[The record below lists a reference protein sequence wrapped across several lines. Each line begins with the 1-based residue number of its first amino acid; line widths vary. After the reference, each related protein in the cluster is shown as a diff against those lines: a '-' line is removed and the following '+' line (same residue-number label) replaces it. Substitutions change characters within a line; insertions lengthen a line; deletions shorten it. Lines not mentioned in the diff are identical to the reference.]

1 MADPRIQQLAE
12 LLVKY
17 STKIKPGDKA
27 VINAPTS
34 ALPLARAI
42 YQEVLKAGGHP
53 LVLPRGDFE
62 DLLYRHA
69 TDEQLRFIHEPQ
81 RHVTEHYD
89 ARFAI
94 LAEDNTK
101 KLSGVDPE
109 KMVISDRARTE
120 LMKTMMKRS
129 AAGEFNWVVAPFPT
143 NAMAQDAEMSLEE
156 YEDFVYSACLP
167 DPGDP
172 IGYWQK
178 QSEKLQKVIDWL
190 KGRKEVH
197 ITAPGTDL
205 TLSIA
210 GRSFVKC
217 DGRFNMPDGEVF
229 TGPVENSANG
239 HVYFSYPAI
248 ESGREVAGIRLWFEN
263 GKVVKATAEKNE
275 EFLLKTLETDEG
287 ARRLG
292 EFAIGTNEG
301 ITKFTGEIL
310 FDEKIGGSFHLAL
323 GAGYPE
329 TGSVNESAI
338 HWDMV
343 CDLRQGG
350 EIRVDGDLLFKN
362 GAFVIEI

>member
-129 AAGEFNWVVAPFPT
+129 AQVTRSVIGKNRVR
-143 NAMAQDAEMSLEE
+143 NCKRSL
-156 YEDFVYSACLP
+156 
-167 DPGDP
+167 
-172 IGYWQK
+172 
-178 QSEKLQKVIDWL
+178 
-190 KGRKEVH
+190 
-197 ITAPGTDL
+197 
-205 TLSIA
+205 
-210 GRSFVKC
+210 
-217 DGRFNMPDGEVF
+217 
-229 TGPVENSANG
+229 
-239 HVYFSYPAI
+239 
-248 ESGREVAGIRLWFEN
+248 
-263 GKVVKATAEKNE
+263 
-275 EFLLKTLETDEG
+275 
-287 ARRLG
+287 
-292 EFAIGTNEG
+292 
-301 ITKFTGEIL
+301 
-310 FDEKIGGSFHLAL
+310 
-323 GAGYPE
+323 
-329 TGSVNESAI
+329 TGSKAAKRFISRHREPT
-338 HWDMV
+338 
-343 CDLRQGG
+343 
-350 EIRVDGDLLFKN
+350 
-362 GAFVIEI
+362 